1 MKSNYVV
8 SFVSY
13 TDEDSLDK
21 EFFEYCPPCWS
32 LYNDSAQCLGI
43 YGWDE
48 MDVPVKHMIICD
60 GCGCEVHPELELV

>member
-1 MKSNYVV
+1 MISKFVV

-21 EFFEYCPPCWS
+21 EFFEYCPDCWN
-32 LYNDSAQCLGI
+32 LYNEGSQLLGI

-48 MDVPVKHMIICD
+48 MHIPVRHMIICD